1 MLVSLH
7 SFLFF
12 LDNVKLKA
20 DCCFDHQNNL
30 CIKDVSY
37 MWSTERT
44 SLHCNL
50 HSKKIKSGCYKHWN
64 YSWKKN
70 IGRGA
75 IK

>member
-1 MLVSLH
+1 MLLTLH
-7 SFLFF
+7 SFLF

-20 DCCFDHQNNL
+20 DCCFDNQNNL

-50 HSKKIKSGCYKHWN
+50 HSKKIKAVVINIGTTAG
-64 YSWKKN
+64 KKN

>member
-12 LDNVKLKA
+12 LDNVKLNA

-30 CIKDVSY
+30 CIKDVPY

-50 HSKKIKSGCYKHWN
+50 HSKKIKAVVISIGTTAG
-64 YSWKKN
+64 KKN
-70 IGRGA
+70 LVEA
-75 IK
+75 Q